1 MSGRALPSRSVVV
14 AALSAALFAVA
25 GLGAQNPPPQ
35 QPTPP
40 QFRTSTTLVP
50 VDIRVI
56 DRQGKPVTDL
66 AQADF
71 TVVEDGRRQAI
82 SFFSSH
88 SLVAAEPAPNALPLL
103 RDPRAAGIA
112 PQNHRVFLLLLAR
125 GRLQPPAKGV
135 DAMLE
140 FVRERLLPQDHVA
153 ILAWNRATDFTT
165 DHAEI
170 VAVLE
175 RFKKDHERVEASMK
189 QQFSGLAAVYGGR
202 QIPAAIQARIN
213 AIFDGPGGPGVR
225 ALPEAE
231 VANSAR
237 VEADQRRVQDLLMHT
252 SSLDVIGA
260 SELETIDLSFDQ
272 YVEGAAQTNQDVSNI
287 YTGIA
292 YLRHLAGEKH
302 LVVVTENG
310 LQLPRMEDST
320 GLAAVANDARVVI
333 DTIHTGGLPPAVA
346 PPNASL
352 QTSAGGRGFA
362 PPLPGFSLAQR
373 QRVADLR
380 TISTLTGGISST
392 FAYASRGVDRIAD
405 ATSFQYLIGYYPTN
419 TNWNGRYRNIRV
431 QVTRPGVTVLYRR
444 GYYGSQELAPLNQIE
459 MLTNSR
465 ISGAATYDRAV
476 PDIGV
481 KLTATPEG
489 EPPTAVALNLTI
501 AADRL
506 SLVEEGGLRQGR
518 LKIAVF
524 IGDKDER
531 VIGESWQDMSLSLR
545 EDRYAEFMKNGIPH
559 QVRIAVS
566 GVPAYVKAVVYD
578 FNADLVGSIIVRI
591 R

>member
-1 MSGRALPSRSVVV
+1 MSGRGSSYRPAVV
-14 AALSAALFAVA
+14 AVLSAAMCAAFA
-25 GLGAQNPPPQ
+25 GLDAQNPPPQ
-35 QPTPP
+35 QPPP

-66 AQADF
+66 TEADF
-71 TVVEDGRRQAI
+71 TVVEDGRRQSI

-88 SLVAAEPAPNALPLL
+88 SLVAAEPAPGALPLL
-103 RDPRAAGIA
+103 RDPRATALA
-112 PQNHRVFLLLLAR
+112 PQNHRVFLLLLGR

-135 DAMLE
+135 DAMLD
-140 FVRERLLPQDHVA
+140 FVEERLLPQDHVA

-165 DHAEI
+165 NHAEI

-189 QQFSGLAAVYGGR
+189 QHFSGLTAVYGGR
-202 QIPAAIQARIN
+202 QIPSSIQARID

-237 VEADQRRVQDLLMHT
+237 MQDDQRRVQDLLMGT

-260 SELETIDLSFDQ
+260 DAAATIDLSFDQ

-287 YTGIA
+287 YTGIE
-292 YLRHLAGEKH
+292 YLRHLGGEKH

-320 GLAAVANDARVVI
+320 GLAALANDARVVI
-333 DTIHTGGLPPAVA
+333 DTIHTGGLPAAVV

-352 QTSAGGRGFA
+352 QTSARARTFG

-392 FAYASRGVDRIAD
+392 FAYASRGVARIAD

-431 QVTRPGVTVLYRR
+431 QVNRPGVTVLYRR
-444 GYYGSQELAPLNQIE
+444 GYYGSQELPPLNRIE
-459 MLTNSR
+459 MLTSSR
-465 ISGAATYDRAV
+465 IAGAANYDRAV

-481 KLTATPEG
+481 TITVTLEG
-489 EPPTAVALNLTI
+489 EPPTAVGLSLTI

-506 SLVEEGGLRQGR
+506 SLVEEGGLRKGQ

-524 IGDKDER
+524 VGDKDER
-531 VIGESWQDMSLSLR
+531 VIGESWQDMSLNLR
-545 EDRYAEFMKNGIPH
+545 EERHADFLKNGIPH

-566 GVPAYVKAVVYD
+566 GTPAYVKAIVYD
-578 FNADLVGSIIVRI
+578 FNADLVGSAIGKI